1 MEEMMKYRINEL
13 EPGLLDAAV
22 AKAEGWS
29 YRVER
34 ETWPDGTPNT
44 RVIVDFMPSCNWA
57 HGDPI
62 IEREKIGTYWL
73 ADETQWRAGV
83 DMHGYTPEFNT
94 AQEHGPT
101 RLIAAMRAFVA
112 SRLGAE
118 VDL

>member
-1 MEEMMKYRINEL
+1 MNFRVNEL
-13 EPGLLDAAV
+13 EGGRLDRAV
-22 AKAEGWS
+22 AKAIGLDAAIAAELFGLGC
-29 YRVER
+29 
-34 ETWPDGTPNT
+34 PDFLD
-44 RVIVDFMPSCNWA
+44 RFKPSTSGL
-57 HGDPI
+57 HGDPS

-73 ADETQWRAGV
+73 ADKTQWRAGV

-112 SRLGAE
+112 AKVGAE